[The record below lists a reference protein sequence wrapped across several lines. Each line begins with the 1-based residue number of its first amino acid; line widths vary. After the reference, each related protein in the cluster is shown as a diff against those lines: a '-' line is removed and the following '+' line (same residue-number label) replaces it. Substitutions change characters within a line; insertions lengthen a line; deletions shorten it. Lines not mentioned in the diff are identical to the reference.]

1 MLQEVLCPWCWCS
14 TCPRM
19 GTRLCNQLQID
30 FLFRCSMMQK
40 PESRLEIQ
48 HAAAWSALV
57 AFTMLTL
64 YKGHTRSSSAQ
75 TTLMWVWL
83 TDQPL
88 VRLKQPAAK
97 YGWNVAVPGVSGR
110 TMLTNDSCGKRGIR
124 GKGGE
129 QTEPR
134 SDWRE
139 SGVSKGASGS
149 PEVQKLDPHYKK
161 INASH
166 CSSTETQ
173 LLHSFNLKD
182 QVQYVCIYLVYCWH
196 DGAAVRRFGIQI
208 VFFPKT
214 CMLDSFYS
222 YMCKD
227 E

>member
-1 MLQEVLCPWCWCS
+1 MKSCC
-14 TCPRM
+14 R
-19 GTRLCNQLQID
+19 
-30 FLFRCSMMQK
+30 RCSVHGADAQHAPEWVLGFVINYRYIFFLSKKMQK

-88 VRLKQPAAK
+88 VWLKQPAAK

-129 QTEPR
+129 QTEPG

-139 SGVSKGASGS
+139 SGVSKGASACRYKTLCRNWI
-149 PEVQKLDPHYKK
+149 QTWAHYKK

-173 LLHSFNLKD
+173 LLHSVNLMEKTRSSMS
-182 QVQYVCIYLVYCWH
+182 VY
-196 DGAAVRRFGIQI
+196 I
-208 VFFPKT
+208 
-214 CMLDSFYS
+214 
-222 YMCKD
+222 
-227 E
+227 

>member
-1 MLQEVLCPWCWCS
+1 MKWCCRRCSVHGADAQHAPEWVLGFVINY
-14 TCPRM
+14 RY
-19 GTRLCNQLQID
+19 I
-30 FLFRCSMMQK
+30 FFFRCSMMQK

-64 YKGHTRSSSAQ
+64 CKGHTRSSSAQ

-88 VRLKQPAAK
+88 VWLKQPAAK

-139 SGVSKGASGS
+139 SGVSKGASACRYKTLCRNWI
-149 PEVQKLDPHYKK
+149 QTWAHYKK

-173 LLHSFNLKD
+173 LLHSVNLMEKTRSSMS
-182 QVQYVCIYLVYCWH
+182 VY
-196 DGAAVRRFGIQI
+196 I
-208 VFFPKT
+208 
-214 CMLDSFYS
+214 
-222 YMCKD
+222 
-227 E
+227 